1 MRVTRWAGL
10 TVFGVLCVAG
20 CAGSPQP
27 QESEASEV
35 EEFFEPSGG
44 ESSLRPIEGA
54 DGDVITIADGL
65 TITVPT
71 GTTREDV
78 ASQAAEGERTLLRMP
93 DANADGL
100 PVLQITWAPDGTG
113 AAAGSRVHESR
124 MLAGDAVTDYVR
136 SSAQWP
142 RAEEAVVAT
151 WTEQVPTDG
160 EPVTVD
166 CLALW
171 VDAPNGARVG
181 AVAFAPQGELE
192 GSTALTAL
200 RTLTIG

>member
-1 MRVTRWAGL
+1 MRVTRWVAL
-10 TVFGVLCVAG
+10 TAIGVLCVAG
-20 CAGSPQP
+20 CTGTPQP

-35 EEFFEPSGG
+35 EEFFEPSGE
-44 ESSLRPIEGA
+44 ESSLRPLEDA
-54 DGDVITIADGL
+54 DGDIVTIADGL
-65 TITVPT
+65 TVTVPA
-71 GTTREDV
+71 GTTREDA

-142 RAEEAVVAT
+142 RAEDAVVAT

-160 EPVTVD
+160 DPVTVD

-171 VDAPNGARVG
+171 VDVPGGARVG
-181 AVAFAPQGELE
+181 AVAFAPHGELE
-192 GSTALTAL
+192 RSSALMAL